1 MAKFAEIN
9 SLNEVLKIIDIN
21 DQDIIDNGGHQSTEV
36 AQFIETIIPLS
47 DSGVKWVEMTDDGSF
62 RKQGAVVGGTYDS
75 IKDKFINPKPYPSW
89 ILNVNDDWESQLEIY
104 HLLLQTV
111 VEIII
116 IGMNPI
122 KVGIK
127 LTSYFRF

>member
-89 ILNVNDDWESQLEIY
+89 ILNVNDDWESP
-104 HLLLQTV
+104 
-111 VEIII
+111 
-116 IGMNPI
+116 IGDIPSTTTDGSRDHYNWNESNQSWDKI
-122 KVGIK
+122 N
-127 LTSYFRF
+127 